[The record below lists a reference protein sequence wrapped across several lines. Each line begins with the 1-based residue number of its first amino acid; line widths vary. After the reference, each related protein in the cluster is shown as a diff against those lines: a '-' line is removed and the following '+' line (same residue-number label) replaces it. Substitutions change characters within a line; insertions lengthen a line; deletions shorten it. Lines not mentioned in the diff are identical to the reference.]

1 MTMRRALVVGTLA
14 LALGLTVAA
23 VAASRSGRPVGP
35 PALRDRSVPRMEED
49 LGKNEQLLLVV
60 GGAFATREE
69 AEAANAEIVIG
80 DLQGFY
86 VAETGQFT
94 GLDQVIGDPSKE
106 YVLVSAFRTSQGARD
121 FLDLITSAGYSAFIS
136 PRLENLGFEYV
147 GLGQEE
153 DPAGGGPLT
162 EPIPGL
168 TE

>member
-1 MTMRRALVVGTLA
+1 MTMRRTLMAGGLA
-14 LALGLTVAA
+14 LALGLTVWT
-23 VAASRSGRPVGP
+23 VAASRPGRPMGP
-35 PALRDRSVPRMEED
+35 PALRDPSVPTLEED

-86 VAETGQFT
+86 VAGTDQFV
-94 GLDQVIGDPSKE
+94 GLEQVIGDPTKE

-121 FLDLITSAGYSAFIS
+121 FLNLITSAGYSAFVS

-147 GLGQEE
+147 GLGQEP
-153 DPAGGGPLT
+153 DPDGGGPLT